1 MRLTSDDGS
10 LFEMS
15 VGSYQ
20 FPDIQNEP
28 YDSNW
33 LLIRIHVVHPRGE
46 WTTVDPCLLTDEL
59 EDLANWFGAIA
70 EGKAADVEQNFTEP
84 NLMFRLRETPEG
96 RSLRVYFEL
105 ESRPSW
111 AESRVSPEEDLFL
124 DFPLGELDLA
134 RAAEELRGELA
145 LYPERAMP

>member
-1 MRLTSDDGS
+1 MRLRSPNGS
-10 LFEMS
+10 SFEMS
-15 VGSYQ
+15 VEGYQ

-33 LLIRIHVVHPRGE
+33 RLIRIRVAHFRGE
-46 WTTVDPCLLTDEL
+46 WTTVDPCLLTDEV
-59 EDLANWFGAIA
+59 EDLANWFDAIA
-70 EGKAADVEQNFTEP
+70 QGKGVEKEQNFTEP

-124 DFPLGELDLA
+124 EFPLADLDLA

-145 LYPERAMP
+145 RYPQRAAL